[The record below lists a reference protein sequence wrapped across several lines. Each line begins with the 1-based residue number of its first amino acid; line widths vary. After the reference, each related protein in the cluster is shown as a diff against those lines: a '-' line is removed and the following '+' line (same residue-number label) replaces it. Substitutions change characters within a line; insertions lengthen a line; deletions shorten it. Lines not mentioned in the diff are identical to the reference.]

1 MKKYFFLIYFFIYSF
16 NVSAQ
21 EIAIVDINYLL
32 QKSKE
37 GTSINKQFESLN
49 KKNLKNFEKKEKE
62 LREKEK
68 KNSIKKKCIVKRRFS
83 KRDKIFL

>member
-49 KKNLKNFEKKEKE
+49 
-62 LREKEK
+62 
-68 KNSIKKKCIVKRRFS
+68 
-83 KRDKIFL
+83 

>member
-37 GTSINKQFESLN
+37 GISINKQFESLN
-49 KKNLKNFEKKEKE
+49 KKNLKNFEKREKE
-62 LREKEK
+62 FREKEK
-68 KNSIKKKCIVKRRFS
+68 KIVSKKMYYQK
-83 KRDKIFL
+83 KIFKKR